1 MIKTIRAVFL
11 TALLSISTPF
21 FAQEGFSNWEKSYFE
36 KNASSQQREFVN
48 RISLPEKI
56 EVPKI
61 KEHTNFSNEKKAW
74 DVCLKR
80 SFAAF
85 LTEPKSYAYNKQVA
99 LVYGLFNLGNFDVST
114 FQQALKN
121 NFNDT
126 AWVENSFLEL
136 LPLIKQSWYL
146 LDKETRDLYI
156 SIIRHCENYLKSFD
170 FEQEKKYYAQLILL
184 EQEEKFT
191 SKSCKSNSNNDYRK
205 AEAFIFRRI
214 YDAKENNGNWTKKWA
229 VKMLRKVRRSLLIA

>member
-1 MIKTIRAVFL
+1 MTKRIRAVFL
-11 TALLSISTPF
+11 TAFLSSSSLI

-48 RISLPEKI
+48 NISLPEKI

-61 KEHTNFSNEKKAW
+61 KTNSNSLKEKKIW
-74 DVCLKR
+74 DVFLKR
-80 SFAAF
+80 SVAAF
-85 LTEPKSYAYNKQVA
+85 LTEPKSYAYNKKVA
-99 LVYGLFNLGNFDVST
+99 LVYGVLNLGNFDV
-114 FQQALKN
+114 FYYHEALKN
-121 NFNDT
+121 NMNDT

-156 SIIRHCENYLKSFD
+156 SIIKHCENYLKSFD
-170 FEQEKKYYAQLILL
+170 YEQEKKYYAQLILL
-184 EQEEKFT
+184 EQEDKFI
-191 SKSCKSNSNNDYRK
+191 SNSCKSTSINEFRK

-214 YDAKENNGNWTKKWA
+214 NDAKENQGNWTKKWTM
-229 VKMLRKVRRSLLIA
+229 KMLRKLRRSLLIA